1 MAASDYLEQRVL
13 DFVLRAAAEFTFTAP
28 ATVYV
33 ALFTSATA
41 DAGTGTEVA
50 NSNGYVRTAVTFGAI
65 GAATD
70 GIMSNSAEVAF
81 AQATGGAW
89 GTVTHIA
96 VVDSNTYGGGNFLY
110 HGILDASKVVDEND
124 TFKIA
129 IGDLDIT
136 LS

>member
-13 DFVLRAAAEFTFTAP
+13 DFVLRAAAEFTFTSP
-28 ATVYV
+28 TTVYV
-33 ALFTSATA
+33 ALFTSAT
-41 DAGTGTEVA
+41 DDTGGGTEVTNA
-50 NSNGYVRTAVTFGAI
+50 GAYARTAVTFGAI

-81 AQATGGAW
+81 PQATGDW
-89 GTVTHIA
+89 GTVGWIA
-96 VVDSNTYGGGNFLY
+96 LTDNATYGTGNWLY
-110 HGILDASKVVDEND
+110 HGALDASKVVDTND

>member
-1 MAASDYLEQRVL
+1 MAASDYVEQRVL
-13 DFVLRAAAEFTFTAP
+13 DLVLRNGAEFSYAGSG
-28 ATVYV
+28 TVYV
-33 ALFTSATA
+33 ALFTSATG

-50 NSNGYVRTAVTFGAI
+50 NSGAYARTAVTFGAI

-81 AQATGGAW
+81 PQATASW
-89 GTVTHIA
+89 GTITHIA
-96 VVDSNTYGGGNFLY
+96 VVDSNTYGGGNFLF
-110 HGILDASKVVDEND
+110 HGALTASKVVDTND

>member
-13 DFVLRAAAEFTFTAP
+13 DFVLRAAAEHTFTAP
-28 ATVYV
+28 TTVYV
-33 ALFTSATA
+33 ALFTTATT
-41 DAGTGTEVA
+41 DAGGGTEVP
-50 NSNGYVRTAVTFGAI
+50 NTNGYVRTAVTFGAI

-81 AQATGGAW
+81 PQATGGAW
-89 GTVTHIA
+89 GTVSHIA
-96 VVDSNTYGGGNFLY
+96 LVDSATYAAGNWLY
-110 HGILDASKVVDEND
+110 HGALDASKTVDEND